1 MKYIQFYNSII
12 GTLTIVADNKY
23 LNAILFDNQIKY
35 TKENPNKITNLT
47 SNYLNNYFNNK
58 EIKLDIILNPYGTQY
73 QQNVWKLLL
82 DVKYGNIKTYKDIKE
97 LYEIK
102 YNKKT
107 ASIAI
112 GQAISKNPIPI
123 IIPCHRIIGSN
134 NTLTGYAGGLNKK
147 EILLK
152 HEGITSIN
160 Y

>member
-73 QQNVWKLLL
+73 QQM
-82 DVKYGNIKTYKDIKE
+82 YGNY
-97 LYEIK
+97 Y
-102 YNKKT
+102 
-107 ASIAI
+107 
-112 GQAISKNPIPI
+112 
-123 IIPCHRIIGSN
+123 
-134 NTLTGYAGGLNKK
+134 
-147 EILLK
+147 
-152 HEGITSIN
+152 
-160 Y
+160 